1 MSSIHQD
8 PVLDTKIGNYHIN
21 KPLGQGAFG
30 RVFLGKHPTIDR
42 EIALKVLNKDFS
54 SDEVVV
60 HRFVSEAKAVNKI
73 NHPNLIQVFDFGSL
87 DDDRFYYIMEYIK
100 GRELSRIIKEDGPM
114 SLGLFDA
121 IIRQIASALEAA
133 HKNGIIHRDLKPANI
148 LVVKG
153 EGEPLVK
160 ILDFGIAKLQESS
173 EATSLRTKTGQVIGT
188 PAYMAPEQAKGE
200 NEQITPRTDI
210 YSLGVIAYQ
219 MLTGYLP
226 ITSSSVASLLVKIL
240 IETPTPIDEVV
251 KGLPDEF
258 QDIFSDCLAKDQK
271 FRPAG
276 GTEFYNRFHQVIDKY
291 NPAIKGIPI
300 KVEDCSTSQTGT
312 SSIETEKTLPS
323 EDSSLNSAEKL
334 SDQSQNNNSDNQVFN
349 TDNSSIF
356 QTKAFKKGRA
366 IFLVV
371 LLMLFSALIV
381 YFYMKSSG
389 TDKSATVKK
398 LKKADKVVGKT
409 AHLQKKQKNPTKSK
423 ADKKET
429 PQKDKENKDS
439 GVDAKNSSSNLAT
452 ALVKKRKFGDFI
464 QISGNNNCFFM
475 GNKDGSTAEK
485 PAHMV
490 CLSAF
495 AVDKYEVT
503 VNKFAKCVQAK
514 KCSVP
519 IRFKAKNNC
528 NYGRDG
534 FEDHPVNCVTWKQA
548 TDFCNFAGKELPTEA
563 QWEYAARGKK
573 SNYFYPWGSQEADC
587 SKAVIYSGDKP
598 GCGKGHTW
606 KVGSK
611 PQGKSPF
618 GVHDL
623 AGNVWEWTKD
633 NYKEDYYQKLA
644 GQVVHN
650 PQGSTD
656 GSLKSLRGGAWNTGG
671 IKSTFRVGFSPQKAE
686 PHIGFR
692 CVFTLK

>member
-8 PVLDTKIGNYHIN
+8 PVLDTKIGNYHIQ

-54 SDEVVV
+54 
-60 HRFVSEAKAVNKI
+60 RAVSKI

-87 DDDRFYYIMEYIK
+87 NDGRFYYIMEYIE

-114 SLGLFDA
+114 CLGFFDD

-148 LVVKG
+148 LVIEG

-210 YSLGVIAYQ
+210 YSLGVISYQ

-240 IETPTPIDEVV
+240 IETPTPLNEVV

-276 GTEFYNRFHQVIDKY
+276 GLEFYNRFHEVIDKY
-291 NPAIKGIPI
+291 NPAIKGIPVKI
-300 KVEDCSTSQTGT
+300 EDSSGSHVGT

-334 SDQSQNNNSDNQVFN
+334 SAQSQNSNSGDKVFN
-349 TDNSSIF
+349 TDNPSIF
-356 QTKAFKKGRA
+356 QTKAFKKGQA
-366 IFLVV
+366 VFLIM

-389 TDKSATVKK
+389 SDKSASASKFKK
-398 LKKADKVVGKT
+398 VDKVVGAT
-409 AHLQKKQKNPTKSK
+409 EPSQKNPPTTKANKKPIPKNDKNKRADKSK
-423 ADKKET
+423 TIA
-429 PQKDKENKDS
+429 PDS
-439 GVDAKNSSSNLAT
+439 NSKLTT
-452 ALVKKRKFGDFI
+452 AIVEKRKFGDFI
-464 QISGNNNCFFM
+464 KISGNNNCYLM
-475 GNKDGSTAEK
+475 GNKDGSAAEK

-490 CLSAF
+490 CISAY
-495 AVDKYEVT
+495 AIDKYEVT
-503 VNKFAKCVQAK
+503 VKQFTKCVQAK
-514 KCSVP
+514 KCTVP
-519 IRFKAKNNC
+519 IQFKAKNNC
-528 NYGRDG
+528 NYGRDE

-548 TDFCNFAGKELPTEA
+548 AEFCNFAGKELPTEA

-573 SNYFYPWGSQEADC
+573 SNNFYPWGSQDADC
-587 SKAVIYSGDKP
+587 TKAVIYSGNKP
-598 GCGKGHTW
+598 GCGNGHTW

-618 GVHDL
+618 GIHDL
-623 AGNVWEWTKD
+623 AGNVWEWTQD
-633 NYKEDYYQKLA
+633 NFKEDYYQKLA
-644 GQVVHN
+644 GQVVRN
-650 PQGSTD
+650 PQGPSN
-656 GSLKSLRGGAWNTGG
+656 GNLKSVRGGAWNTGG

-692 CVFTLK
+692 CVFTLKQNTD